1 MSSGSAGV
9 VVEDG
14 HGYQLTVDDLA
25 FLQISDDAVTAW
37 HVRQRPLGMTANQ
50 FDHFARTLSA
60 ALDSDGISRAN
71 VRLQGSSARFFSG
84 AHKPMPYTRE
94 AAVAEFRRNRHRIPE
109 PFEIDDAL
117 QAMRALWPAED
128 RRPLR
133 RPFDAMY
140 RLGLDKVPSD
150 YDVQISSTQIVD
162 RARARITLLGIDP
175 SRLVVHNP
183 HYAFVDKLL
192 VEDTCPA
199 LHLWSMKLSDIVRR
213 TVAVAVFDDDG
224 PPDAGTELSSHFRD
238 DDWVLHDRRDTP

>member
-1 MSSGSAGV
+1 MSSGRAGL

-14 HGYQLTVDDLA
+14 HGYRLTIDDLA
-25 FLQISDDAVTAW
+25 FLQISDDAVAAW
-37 HVRQRPLGMTANQ
+37 HARQRPLGMTSNQ

-60 ALDSDGISRAN
+60 ALDSDQVSRAN

-84 AHKPMPYTRE
+84 AHKPMPYSRE
-94 AAVAEFRRNRHRIPE
+94 AAVAEFRRNRERIPE

-117 QAMRALWPAED
+117 RAMQGQWPTED
-128 RRPLR
+128 RRPHR

-150 YDVQISSTQIVD
+150 YDVQIASTQIVE
-162 RARARITLLGIDP
+162 RARTRIEQLGIDP
-175 SRLVVHNP
+175 SRLVVHNQ
-183 HYAFVDKLL
+183 HYAFVNKLL
-192 VEDTCPA
+192 VEDTCPS
-199 LHLWSMKLSDIVRR
+199 LHLWSMKLSDIARR

-238 DDWVLHDRRDTP
+238 DDWVLHDRRESP